1 VLVLA
6 LPVAR
11 IVCRLSHDRRS
22 GSVSCPV
29 ELGSIIASEEPGQ
42 RERRSLVK
50 RGVTVTAESIR
61 HRTVDLSTAGI

>member
-11 IVCRLSHDRRS
+11 IVCRLSHDLRS

-42 RERRSLVK
+42 RPRARSVK
-50 RGVTVTAESIR
+50 RGWKCPR
-61 HRTVDLSTAGI
+61 